1 MRRLTRRRRRLDRQS
16 LTRSWRRSGGPWGG
30 GWSLCCRDH
39 GSCRR
44 LPPFR
49 KVRGRMG
56 HPTLRVLSPQFLVL
70 MDPTLHLLFFL
81 PLLLVLTGDGR
92 GRPSLHRERFWM

>member
-1 MRRLTRRRRRLDRQS
+1 MRRLITRWRRLGRRRFA
-16 LTRSWRRSGGPWGG
+16 RSWRRSGGPWGE

-44 LPPFR
+44 LPPCR

-56 HPTLRVLSPQFLVL
+56 HPTLRVLSSPFSVL
-70 MDPTLHLLFFL
+70 RAPTLPLLLFL
-81 PLLLVLTGDGR
+81 PLLLVSTDGR
-92 GRPSLHRERFWM
+92 GRPSLHFLPLLL